1 MEIVIC
7 IVIYTAIAGGV
18 IFGLLVGA
26 AKYTGS
32 ELEYPIG
39 WVLCG
44 IFWPVTLLPAAG
56 YIAAGWYL
64 NREDGS
70 NGKK

>member
-1 MEIVIC
+1 MNVFIFIL
-7 IVIYTAIAGGV
+7 IYTAIAGAA
-18 IFGLLVGA
+18 IFGFLVGA
-26 AKYTGS
+26 AKHTGS
-32 ELEYPIG
+32 ELEFPIG

-64 NREDGS
+64 NRCDG
-70 NGKK
+70 NGAKG

>member
-1 MEIVIC
+1 MDVFIFIL
-7 IVIYTAIAGGV
+7 IYTAIAGGV

-32 ELEYPIG
+32 ELEFPIG
-39 WVLCG
+39 WIICG

-64 NREDGS
+64 NREYG
-70 NGKK
+70 NGGKG